1 MERDSVSRSMRRRW
15 IGRGLSGTGFVAA
28 GRAWAWLCTV
38 RGAVSAL
45 RESVDLGGGRSAAY
59 EVVGEGEPLLYF
71 QGGPG
76 FSAALLRDD
85 AELLADRFAVYLIDP
100 PGSGGSTPPSDP
112 ALYDHLGHARF
123 YEEVRQA
130 LGVGPAT
137 IMGISF
143 GGIVALTYAS
153 LFPDATTRCISVA
166 SRAVGAEVEG
176 PEAAAEMQQFLDRH
190 SQYAWYPAA
199 RKTWDEF
206 TERVLAAEEAGE
218 VDAMMAEILP
228 LYTADPD
235 RPGVRALIERWRI
248 DGHCDLA
255 AIKAWESG
263 LWQMIDIRPL
273 LAKIE
278 RPTLVLVG
286 ALDLICGP
294 TQGRLIAQAVPGARL
309 VLIPD
314 SGHFIGAEAPEQF
327 RAEILDFCA

>member
-1 MERDSVSRSMRRRW
+1 MA
-15 IGRGLSGTGFVAA
+15 GLAYVGTV
-28 GRAWAWLCTV
+28 C
-38 RGAVSAL
+38 GAMPAL
-45 RESVDLGGGRSAAY
+45 SNSVDLGGGRVAAY
-59 EVVGEGEPLLYF
+59 EVVGLGEPLLYF

-85 AELLADRFAVYLIDP
+85 AELLADRFAVHLIDP

-112 ALYDHLGHARF
+112 ALYYHIGHARF
-123 YEEVRQA
+123 YEDVRQA
-130 LGVGPAT
+130 LGVGTAT

-166 SRAVGAEVEG
+166 SRAVGAEIEG
-176 PEAAAEMQQFLDRH
+176 DEATAEMEAFLDRH
-190 SQYAWYPAA
+190 SHQQWYPAA
-199 RKTWDEF
+199 RKTWDEW
-206 TERVLAAEEAGE
+206 TERVLAAHDARE
-218 VDAMMAEILP
+218 VDEMMAEVLP

-235 RPGVRALIERWRI
+235 RPGVRSLIEKWRR
-248 DGHCDLA
+248 DMHSDLA

-263 LWQMIDIRPL
+263 LWQTIDVRPL
-273 LAKIE
+273 LAKIA

-294 TQGRLIAQAVPGARL
+294 TQGRLIAQAVPGAQL
-309 VLIPD
+309 VVIPG

-327 RAEILDFCA
+327 RAEILRFCA